1 MKKFRKKLLS
11 VSLST
16 GITLGAVTTCSL
28 CQNRC
33 SAIEK
38 YAIDVAVNRVKQTE
52 YYKTLTLWHEL
63 FIRSYNLALEYENKL
78 PSVKKNECMTTM
90 ILSLQERS
98 KFAVLVYNSIICILT
113 KNQSF
118 ASLISSSE
126 DICCLDKITKIEE
139 ILNLITVN
147 VLEEFRRN
155 EKHASENS
163 GKIRTVVGDAINSLT
178 DEKWKSL
185 KDLLIFIFEPYI
197 NVNI

>member
-16 GITLGAVTTCSL
+16 GIALGAVTTCNL
-28 CQNRC
+28 FQNKC

-38 YAIDVAVNRVKQTE
+38 YAIDEVVNRVKQIE
-52 YYKTLTLWHEL
+52 YYKTLTLWHKL
-63 FIRSYNLALEYENKL
+63 FIEHYNLGLQYEDES
-78 PSVKKNECMTTM
+78 PCVKKEECIITM
-90 ILSLQERS
+90 NLSLQERS
-98 KFAVLVYNSIICILT
+98 KTAVSVYNSIICILT

-126 DICCLDKITKIEE
+126 DICCLDKITKIGE
-139 ILNLITVN
+139 ILNLTTVN
-147 VLEEFRRN
+147 VSEEFRRN
-155 EKHASENS
+155 KKHASENS
-163 GKIRTVVGDAINSLT
+163 GKIRTVVEDAINSLK

-185 KDLLIFIFEPYI
+185 KDLLVFIFDPYI